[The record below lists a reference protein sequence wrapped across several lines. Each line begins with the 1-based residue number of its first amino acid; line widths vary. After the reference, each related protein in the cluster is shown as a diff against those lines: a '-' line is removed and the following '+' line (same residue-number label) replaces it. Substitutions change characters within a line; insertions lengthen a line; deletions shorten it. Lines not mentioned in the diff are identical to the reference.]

1 MFKASQADLET
12 QVDLVLGSVFVKW
25 LFLRSRISRRFMTE
39 FSLNI
44 SMHMKHSNT
53 EI

>member
-25 LFLRSRISRRFMTE
+25 LFLRSRISCRFKTE
-39 FSLNI
+39 LSFNI
-44 SMHMKHSNT
+44 HMHMKHSNT
-53 EI
+53 DI